1 MSDTLRNAKEE
12 VRQQLVDALEDIKE
26 DPRIVQITKL
36 HQGLNTLE
44 ALTEGPKT
52 SLKDLIAEVL
62 GLDSES
68 ALSVQPGE
76 FFGRDQLKAAKMYLK
91 RKGKNGASFDEIVRA
106 IKAGGAKVTSEERLR
121 VSLGRS
127 TLDIAKVGLEHY
139 AMLEFFPH
147 ALRGGKRRKAE
158 GESESD
164 TEERLDAD
172 TEDTETDSVENAD
185 TEDKADEEA
194 KSTIATAS

>member
-12 VRQQLVDALEDIKE
+12 VRQQLVDALEDMKE
-26 DPRIVQITKL
+26 DPRMVKITKL

-52 SLKDLIAEVL
+52 SLSDLIAEVL

-91 RKGKNGASFDEIVRA
+91 RKGKSGAPFDEIVRA
-106 IKAGGAKVTSEERLR
+106 VKEGGGKVTSEEKLR

-158 GESESD
+158 GESETE
-164 TEERLDAD
+164 TEERADA
-172 TEDTETDSVENAD
+172 EDTETDSVENVD
-185 TEDKADEEA
+185 TEDKADEQA
-194 KSTIATAS
+194 KSTNATAS